1 MLAMTWIAG
10 STLLELVVVGSL
22 VGLILA
28 VLALL
33 LIWWIEWRRGR
44 IW

>member
-1 MLAMTWIAG
+1 
-10 STLLELVVVGSL
+10 LELVVVGSL

-33 LIWWIEWRRGR
+33 LIWWIEWRQGR

>member
-10 STLLELVVVGSL
+10 PTLFELVVMGSL

>member
-33 LIWWIEWRRGR
+33 LIWWIEWRQGR

>member
-10 STLLELVVVGSL
+10 STLLELVVMGSL

-33 LIWWIEWRRGR
+33 LIWWIEWRQGR

>member
-10 STLLELVVVGSL
+10 STLFELVVVGSL